1 MDLRIPNTV
10 RNTIQKHLWG
20 TIILFSIVTSIIVV
34 PYEVIFFHEKSSLTT
49 GIYYAL
55 TFIFGI
61 DLSLSL
67 KKKGKLY
74 RGIAIDLIA
83 FIPFELFFLSS
94 DLQILNEP
102 IGLLVRLNVLFRLRR
117 FFEIFNTWRNFHWVN
132 TGVLR
137 LIRFLVIMV
146 MLIHLI
152 SCLWFW
158 TAYSSNF
165 PEESWVALEGLSQS
179 APFTQ
184 YVRSLYWTVTTMTT
198 IGYGDITPHTNI
210 EYGFVT
216 IVMLLGAT
224 MYAYIIGNIASI
236 VSNIDTLKNQ
246 HDSKKESLMLYL
258 RQNGVSNDLKDKVNN
273 YFDYIW
279 QNKKGANEK
288 ELFEN
293 IPDQLKLEL
302 MQDLSKEL
310 LNNVP
315 LFIKSSEGLKKELL
329 SQMRLKS
336 YPPNIT
342 LSYFDTFS
350 NGVYFVS
357 KGRLTVYG
365 PDNLNEKAQLI
376 EGDYFGLTPMILN
389 ERSSGTV
396 VTDDYCELFFLTR
409 HAFNDL
415 KDSSSEFNDLLKEVA
430 KNKSEKDLELFM
442 EGIVI

>member
-1 MDLRIPNTV
+1 MLTNFNGV
-10 RNTIQKHLWG
+10 RSKIQQNIWG
-20 TIILFSIVTSIIVV
+20 IIILLSIVTSIIVV
-34 PYEVIFFHEKSSLTT
+34 PYEVIFIHENSTLTSVIYYSLTV
-49 GIYYAL
+49 L
-55 TFIFGI
+55 FGI
-61 DLSLSL
+61 DLFLSI

-74 RGIAIDLIA
+74 RGITIDLIA
-83 FIPFELFFLSS
+83 FIPFELFFISS

-117 FFEIFNTWRNFHWVN
+117 FFEIFNIWREFHWVN

-137 LIRFLVIMV
+137 LIRFLVIML

-152 SCLWFW
+152 ACAWYW
-158 TAYSSNF
+158 TAYANGF
-165 PEESWVALEGLSQS
+165 PEQSWVVLQGLVD
-179 APFTQ
+179 ADPITQ

-198 IGYGDITPHTNI
+198 IGYGDITPHTNV

-258 RQNGVSNDLKDKVNN
+258 RQNGVSNNLMDKVNN

-315 LFIKSSEGLKKELL
+315 LFNKSSEGLKKELL

-336 YPPNIT
+336 YPPDIT
-342 LSYFDTFS
+342 LSYIDTFS

-357 KGRLTVYG
+357 KGSLTVYG
-365 PDNLNEKAQLI
+365 QDNQNQKAQLI

-396 VTDDYCELFFLTR
+396 VTDDYCELFYLTR
-409 HAFNDL
+409 KAFNEL
-415 KDSSSEFNDLLKEVA
+415 KGSSSEFNDLLKEVA
-430 KNKSEKDLELFM
+430 KNKNEKDLELFM